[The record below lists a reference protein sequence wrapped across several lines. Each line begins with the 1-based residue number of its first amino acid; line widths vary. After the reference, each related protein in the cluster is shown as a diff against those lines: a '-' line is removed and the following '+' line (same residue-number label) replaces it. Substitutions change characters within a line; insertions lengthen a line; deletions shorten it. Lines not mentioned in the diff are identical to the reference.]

1 MIVEKI
7 NSQIRKYERDEK
19 MKNHILNATMGT
31 CVADALGV
39 PVEFENRKTLIDN
52 PVTSMRAYGTH
63 NQKAGTWSDDT
74 SMTLCLIDSLSKGL
88 DYQDIM
94 TKFLKWINDGEY
106 TAHGRVFD
114 VGNATRKA
122 LRRFEGGTSPLNC
135 GGLSENDN
143 GNGSLMRILPILFYI
158 NSNYGTEFTESDEAM
173 NIIHQV
179 SALTH
184 GHKRSLIACG
194 IYISVAS
201 MLLEGRDLSDAV
213 EMGVYN
219 AVKYYEKHDEFEDE
233 LYNYNRLND
242 KSFSKIPV
250 NNIKSSGYIV
260 DTLEAAIWCLL
271 NTKSYKECVLLA
283 VNLGEDTDTV
293 AAVAG
298 GLAGIYYGYD
308 DIPKE
313 WLEIIAKREYI
324 ESLCTELSIAMSKA
338 EVEKLCS
345 YIPYFET
352 ATKESVCKW
361 VGGEKLGE
369 KHFTMAHPEYEDTLK
384 EFVQEVYKT
393 SIMVYGDY
401 DEIIHSYGID
411 SEEQM
416 IKSIE
421 VADFELVK
429 AIITRFIRKERFCDG
444 AWGSAVEDKVFLK
457 ILQRLRKLFLS

>member
-1 MIVEKI
+1 
-7 NSQIRKYERDEK
+7 
-19 MKNHILNATMGT
+19 MKNNIINGIMGA

-39 PVEFENRKTLIDN
+39 PVEFESRETLKEN
-52 PVTSMRAYGTH
+52 PVTGMRGYGTH

-88 DYQDIM
+88 DYKDIM
-94 TKFLKWINDGEY
+94 EKFLKWINEGEY
-106 TAHGRVFD
+106 TAHGKVFD

-122 LRRFEGGTSPLNC
+122 LGRFEGGKSPLDC
-135 GGLSENDN
+135 GGLSESDN
-143 GNGSLMRILPILFYI
+143 GNGSLMRIQPILFYI
-158 NSNYGTEFTESDEAM
+158 NSNYGAEFTKSDEAM

-194 IYISVAS
+194 IYVSIAN
-201 MLLEGRDLSDAV
+201 MLIQDMDLSTAV
-213 EMGVYN
+213 EIGIYN
-219 AVKYYEKHDEFEDE
+219 AMKYYKRHDEFKDE
-233 LYNYNRLND
+233 LYNYNRITD

-250 NNIKSSGYIV
+250 NNIKSSGYVV
-260 DTLEAAIWCLL
+260 DTLEAAIWCML
-271 NTKSYKECVLLA
+271 NTKNYKDCVLMA

-298 GLAGIYYGYD
+298 GLAGLYYGYD

-313 WLEIIAKREYI
+313 WLSVIAKHEYI
-324 ESLCTELSIAMSKA
+324 ENLCRELGIALGKA

-361 VGGEKLGE
+361 GGGEKLGE
-369 KHFTMAHPEYEDTLK
+369 KEFKMAYPEYDDTLE
-384 EFVQEVYKT
+384 EFVQEVYRT
-393 SIMVYGDY
+393 NIMVNGDY

-411 SEEQM
+411 SEKQM
-416 IKSIE
+416 IKAIDAAN
-421 VADFELVK
+421 VELIK
-429 AIITRFIRKERFCDG
+429 AIITRHVRKERFCDG
-444 AWGSAVEDKVFLK
+444 AWATAVEDKVFLK
-457 ILQRLRKLFLS
+457 ILQRLRKLLLS

>member
-1 MIVEKI
+1 
-7 NSQIRKYERDEK
+7 
-19 MKNHILNATMGT
+19 MKNKIMKNNIINGIMGA

-39 PVEFENRKTLIDN
+39 PVEFENRETLIEN
-52 PVTSMRAYGTH
+52 PVTNMRGYGTH

-94 TKFLKWINDGEY
+94 AKFLKWINDGEY
-106 TAHGRVFD
+106 TAYGEVFD

-122 LRRFEGGTSPLNC
+122 LRRFEGGKKPLDC

-194 IYISVAS
+194 IYISVAN
-201 MLLEGRDLSDAV
+201 MLLKDMSLSTAV
-213 EMGVYN
+213 ERGIYN
-219 AVKYYEKHDEFEDE
+219 AMKYYKKHDEFEAE

-242 KSFSKIPV
+242 KSFSEIPV
-250 NNIKSSGYIV
+250 NNIKSSGYVV

-271 NTKSYKECVLLA
+271 NTENYKDCVLLA

-298 GLAGIYYGYD
+298 GLAGLCYGYE

-313 WLEIIAKREYI
+313 WLEVIAKREYI
-324 ESLCTELSIAMSKA
+324 EGICKELSITLGKA

-361 VGGEKLGE
+361 GGGEKLGE
-369 KHFTMAHPEYEDTLK
+369 KHFTMAYPEYEDTLQ

-393 SIMVYGDY
+393 SIMVYSDY

-416 IKSIE
+416 IKSIDA
-421 VADFELVK
+421 ADFELIK
-429 AIITRFIRKERFCDG
+429 AIITRYIRKERFCDG
-444 AWGSAVEDKVFLK
+444 SWAAAVEDKVFLK
-457 ILQRLRKLFLS
+457 ILQRLRKLLLS